1 MATQD
6 NNIITGMQKKTGFD
20 RLGKREKIVVVT
32 GSVFVIG
39 FLVFI
44 TIIGPWL
51 EAKEKLERS
60 LLRKEKEAI
69 EMAILQKEYQELKSV
84 QGGVLK
90 QIESRKPGFSLFSY
104 LEKQAS
110 TVEVK
115 NRVTYMKPSTT
126 ELDDGFQESA
136 VEMKMEQVTL
146 AQLVDFLIKVESI
159 EDVVIIKRI
168 AIQKNKR
175 ETGLLDVVISIFTI
189 EKVS

>member
-1 MATQD
+1 MTLD
-6 NNIITGMQKKTGFD
+6 NTITSIQKKTGFD
-20 RLGKREKIVVVT
+20 RLGKREKIVVGT
-32 GSVFVIG
+32 GLLFVVG

-44 TIIGPWL
+44 AVIGPYL
-51 EAKEKLERS
+51 GAKEKLERS
-60 LLRKEKEAI
+60 LLRKEKDAL
-69 EMAILQKEYQELKSV
+69 EMTILKKEYQELKSV
-84 QGGVLK
+84 QGGVVK
-90 QIESRKPGFSLFSY
+90 QIESRNPGFSLFSY

-146 AQLVDFLIKVESI
+146 AQLVDFLVKVESI
-159 EDVVIIKRI
+159 KDVVVIKRI

-189 EKVS
+189 ERTS